1 MSNTCLYNYIF
12 YSIHDLFEIYSV
24 LAEPVT
30 ELVEVPLGGIFTV
43 VSLGSTTFD
52 VVFSFLVH
60 RVICKMN
67 KAFLQRLRIIRILL
81 SSKPYKTLLKE
92 EDLERVEARD

>member
-24 LAEPVT
+24 FAEPVT
-30 ELVEVPLGGIFTV
+30 ELVEIPLGGVFAI
-43 VSLGSTTFD
+43 VSFGGATFD

-60 RVICKMN
+60 RVISKMN
-67 KAFLQRLRIIRILL
+67 KPFLQRLRIIRILL
-81 SSKPYKTLLKE
+81 SSKPNKTLLKE
-92 EDLERVEARD
+92 ENLERVEARD